1 MAGGEKR
8 AVIWR
13 NLVMQTEKEIE
24 ENRRKV
30 LVEKAELGD

>member
-13 NLVMQTEKEIE
+13 NLAMQTEKEIE